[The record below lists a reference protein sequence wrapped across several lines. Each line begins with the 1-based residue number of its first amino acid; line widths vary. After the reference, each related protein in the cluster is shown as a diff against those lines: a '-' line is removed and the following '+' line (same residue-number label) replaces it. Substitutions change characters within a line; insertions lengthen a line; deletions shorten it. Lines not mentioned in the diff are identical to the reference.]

1 MRKYLFTI
9 LMLALFSGSIFAD
22 NLSVETVQMTAG
34 SSKEVSISLN
44 NSKQYAAFQF
54 DIVLPEGVSVASG
67 NVDGL
72 AVSLTD
78 RKANHDLH
86 AAKVADN
93 TFRLLAYSMDNATIS
108 GTEGALI
115 NVTLSA
121 AANLTAGDKTAKI
134 GSVVFVEADG
144 NQAQLDDA
152 SFAIQVS
159 GVVETTAE
167 FKFKAAGKSG
177 DYYYATYHAS
187 VASWFPA
194 DKFEMFTAVI
204 EGSNVNMKE
213 AEVLDG
219 YYKINV
225 GDNVVLRSKDISGEY
240 ETKALDNTNTSI
252 EKLQNDLRYCVKDGD
267 VKGTKIN
274 YIYKLGVKNSV
285 VAFYRISSGEFKA
298 GQLYIKAELS
308 TKDRLDITIDGV
320 DINATSIFGVE
331 SATEG
336 ANAPIYNLKGMRV
349 EKAQKGIN
357 IQNGKKYVKH

>member
-22 NLSVETVQMTAG
+22 NFSVGTVQMTAG
-34 SSKEVSISLN
+34 SNKDVSISLN
-44 NSKQYAAFQF
+44 NSKQYTAFQF
-54 DIVLPEGVSVASG
+54 DMVLPEGVSVASG
-67 NVDGL
+67 DVDGF

-78 RKANHDLH
+78 RKGNHELH
-86 AAKVADN
+86 AAKVAEN
-93 TFRLLAYSMDNATIS
+93 TYRLLAYSMDNARIS

-115 NVTLSA
+115 NVALSA
-121 AANLTAGDKTAKI
+121 VANLTAGDKTAKI
-134 GSVVFVEADG
+134 ESVVFVEADG
-144 NQAQLDDA
+144 KQAQLDDA
-152 SFAIQVS
+152 SFAIQLS

-177 DYYYATYHAS
+177 DYYYATYHADM
-187 VASWFPA
+187 ASWFPA

-204 EGSNVNMKE
+204 EGYMVNMKE

-219 YYKINV
+219 FYKVNE
-225 GDNVVLRSKDISGEY
+225 GDNVVLRSKEISGEY
-240 ETKALDNTNTSI
+240 EIKASNDTNTSI
-252 EKLQNDLRYCVKDGD
+252 EKLQNDLRYCANDGD
-267 VKGTKIN
+267 VKGGKLN
-274 YIYKLGVKNSV
+274 YIYKLGVKNSI
-285 VAFYRISSGEFKA
+285 VAFYRITSGEFKA
-298 GQLYIKAELS
+298 GQLYIEAELPN
-308 TKDRLDITIDGV
+308 KDRLDITIDGV

-336 ANAPIYNLKGMRV
+336 ANAPVYNLKGMRV